1 MPVGPVSILLSASG
15 EKGGGDRRVARAWSQ
30 RLQRLLQLQPHQP
43 LIRHAASRG
52 LGLVRIDDR
61 LRQAQSDPRVFL
73 ELLRPR
79 KPYVARERPRHQVVL
94 AQVRGFHEP
103 LGFRIA
109 GNVGN
114 GFNLLAIALPRD
126 SRRLPPYVGSGQPFS
141 AEVIRHCRAET
152 RSQHALGADQPRPL
166 DDP

>member
-1 MPVGPVSILLSASG
+1 
-15 EKGGGDRRVARAWSQ
+15 
-30 RLQRLLQLQPHQP
+30 
-43 LIRHAASRG
+43 
-52 LGLVRIDDR
+52 
-61 LRQAQSDPRVFL
+61 
-73 ELLRPR
+73 
-79 KPYVARERPRHQVVL
+79 L
-94 AQVRGFHEP
+94 AQVRGFTNRSASAS
-103 LGFRIA
+103 LA
-109 GNVGN
+109 NVGN